1 MHAKHRTPWVGI
13 ALVGA
18 LAFVFSVTATFS
30 SVGRLVFDVYGGYV
44 ANWGFL
50 VSYLLVVIATPIW
63 LRKIKALTPLGWSSR
78 WRPRSASAT

>member
-1 MHAKHRTPWVGI
+1 MHATHKTPWVGI
-13 ALVGA
+13 VLVGG

-44 ANWGFL
+44 ANWGGFL

-63 LRKIKALTPLGWSSR
+63 LRKIKR
-78 WRPRSASAT
+78 